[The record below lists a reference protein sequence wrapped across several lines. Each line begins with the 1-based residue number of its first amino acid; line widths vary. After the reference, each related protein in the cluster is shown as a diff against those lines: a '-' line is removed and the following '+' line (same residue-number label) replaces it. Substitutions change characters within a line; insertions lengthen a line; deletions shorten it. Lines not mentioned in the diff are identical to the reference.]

1 MSKLEELSEERE
13 RMYWEID
20 NNLSMARNY
29 LKKEDFDNVL
39 WLLEESW
46 NFTKN
51 IIKELEELEDANT
64 EQN

>member
-39 WLLEESW
+39 WLLQESW
-46 NFTKN
+46 DFTKQ
-51 IIKELEELEDANT
+51 IMKELEEIENANT